1 MTVGRWILLVLVVV
15 ASLGCDDLAGSRSAL
30 GPSELKEIG
39 VEQKIGEQVPLD
51 ARFTDAAGRPVT
63 LGRLVGERPVIL
75 ALVYNRC
82 PMLCNQVL
90 SGLLASLKI
99 LELSAGH
106 DFDVLAVSFDP
117 EEPTARAAESR
128 VTFLRRYGRD
138 GVEEGVRFLTGEE
151 AEIRRLT
158 EAVGFRYRYD
168 PEIGEYAHAA
178 ALVVLTPTGKVA
190 RYFYGTEYSP
200 KDVRLALVEASDG
213 EVGSATD
220 DLLLLCYQYDP
231 QTGTYSATAVGAI
244 RLGGGLTLA
253 AMLGFVG
260 VSLRRERR
268 RRRDPRPRSE
278 GEVRA

>member
-1 MTVGRWILLVLVVV
+1 MTIWRWIILVALL
-15 ASLGCDDLAGSRSAL
+15 ATTGGCDDLAGSRSAL
-30 GPSELKEIG
+30 GPGELRDIG
-39 VEQKIGEQVPLD
+39 VEQKIGDRVPLD
-51 ARFTDAAGRPVT
+51 AELVDAAGRRVT
-63 LGRLVGERPVIL
+63 VGRLVGDRPVIL

-117 EEPTARAAESR
+117 DEPTARAAESR
-128 VTFLRRYGRD
+128 VSFLRRDGRD

-151 AEIRRLT
+151 SQIRRLT
-158 EAVGFRYRYD
+158 DAVGFRYQYD
-168 PEIGEYAHAA
+168 PEIDEYAHAA
-178 ALVVLTPTGKVA
+178 ALVVLTPDGTVA

-200 KDVRLALVEASDG
+200 KDMRLALVEASDG
-213 EVGSATD
+213 EVGTVTD

-231 QTGTYSATAVGAI
+231 QSGTYSATAVGAI
-244 RLGGGLTLA
+244 RLGGVLTLA
-253 AMLGFVG
+253 AMVGFVG

-268 RRRDPRPRSE
+268 RRRASTLDA
-278 GEVRA
+278 EVRA